1 MPRIGPGG
9 SPLTR
14 GTATRPA
21 TDVQHRA
28 LVPDE
33 EAQQLDEPGAVEST
47 GRAVGRRL
55 NGDRIADASDREPLL
70 TPQVRAEYHP
80 RGTPG
85 GAMTE
90 QPRRGMRCQA
100 RHARHPPHGA
110 ARGAA
115 AGIGEHE
122 IGVRPPAH
130 QPQQR
135 FDVRPLDPRIFAH
148 ELLEFGQLHLHGCRQ
163 AQAFHEQFVS
173 ELAEPIFDGGIE
185 ILDRLE
191 DGERDDAVHHGAR
204 NLPRGA
210 LLRNSLCLTSLLLK
224 PMTNA
229 LPDLKR
235 ESFEREALVHLD
247 VLYRVALRLSG
258 NPSDADDLVQETMLK
273 AYRAWDQYE
282 KGTNAKAW
290 LLTILRHAFI
300 NEYRRRTRHPETVD
314 LDKIEPY
321 AVFPEVQD
329 EDPQGAFFDRIVD
342 DEVLRAIDQLPVAFR
357 ETLVLS
363 DVEGMSY
370 QEIAGILEIP
380 VGTVKSRLF
389 RARQLLQGKLYD
401 YAVEMG
407 YIKGSPA

>member
-1 MPRIGPGG
+1 MAK
-9 SPLTR
+9 SP
-14 GTATRPA
+14 PVPPPSSPVPV
-21 TDVQHRA
+21 DEKRA
-28 LVPDE
+28 
-33 EAQQLDEPGAVEST
+33 
-47 GRAVGRRL
+47 
-55 NGDRIADASDREPLL
+55 
-70 TPQVRAEYHP
+70 
-80 RGTPG
+80 
-85 GAMTE
+85 
-90 QPRRGMRCQA
+90 
-100 RHARHPPHGA
+100 
-110 ARGAA
+110 
-115 AGIGEHE
+115 
-122 IGVRPPAH
+122 
-130 QPQQR
+130 
-135 FDVRPLDPRIFAH
+135 
-148 ELLEFGQLHLHGCRQ
+148 
-163 AQAFHEQFVS
+163 
-173 ELAEPIFDGGIE
+173 
-185 ILDRLE
+185 
-191 DGERDDAVHHGAR
+191 
-204 NLPRGA
+204 
-210 LLRNSLCLTSLLLK
+210 
-224 PMTNA
+224 
-229 LPDLKR
+229 
-235 ESFEREALVHLD
+235 SFEREALVHLD

-290 LLTILRHAFI
+290 LLTILRHAFS

-342 DEVLRAIDQLPVAFR
+342 DEVLRAIDKLPVAFR

-370 QEIAGILEIP
+370 QEIAGILGIP